1 MTELH
6 VNSDLIVPVLVTKRL
21 KHCDIFIPDLDITI
35 HGSDYVDAISN
46 AILKASAIYYYNLDR
61 NLKFEFS
68 HSYADVERMCKSR
81 GQFATFINL
90 TT

>member
-6 VNSDLIVPVLVTKRL
+6 VNSDLLIPVLVTKSK
-21 KHCDIFIPDLDITI
+21 KHCDIYIPDLDITI

-61 NLKFEFS
+61 NLRFEFKYT
-68 HSYADVERMCKSR
+68 YADVERLCKSR